1 VLDPL
6 EDGGAMRGLWVESQD
21 GKNVAGVRDIP
32 EDSLPPGE
40 VLVRVEYSSLNYKDG
55 LAVTG
60 KGKVVKSYPWVPGI
74 DFAGVVAES
83 QVPAWKQGDSVVL
96 TGWGVGEKQ
105 WGGFAELA
113 RVKAD
118 WLVRLPEGMSLQDS
132 MAIGT
137 AGFTAMLSVLALEEH
152 GAKKDGPP
160 ILVTGAGGGVGTLA
174 VALLA
179 QAGFKVMASTGR
191 TELQP
196 MLQSLGATEIIG
208 REQLAVP
215 GSAPLQSQRF
225 GGAVDVVG
233 GKTLAQILPQLGY
246 GASLAACGVAGGSSV
261 ETTVF
266 PFILR
271 GVNLLGIESVYCPRE
286 RREQAW
292 NRLARDLSKEAL
304 AKISHVAPLE
314 DVPRLGEEIL
324 QGKVQGR
331 MVIAVRAQ

>member
-1 VLDPL
+1 
-6 EDGGAMRGLWVESQD
+6 MRGLWVESQD

-40 VLVRVEYSSLNYKDG
+40 VLIRVEYSSLNYKDG

-74 DFAGVVAES
+74 DLAGVVVES
-83 QVPAWKQGDSVVL
+83 QVPQWKSGDPVIV
-96 TGWGVGEKQ
+96 TGWGLGEKQ

-118 WLVRLPEGMSLQDS
+118 WLVRLPQGMSAQEAMVS
-132 MAIGT
+132 GT
-137 AGFTAMLSVLALEEH
+137 AGFTAMLSLMALEEH
-152 GAKKDGPP
+152 GAKKDGLP
-160 ILVTGAGGGVGTLA
+160 ILVTGAAGGVGTIA

-179 QAGFKVMASTGR
+179 RAGFKVIASPGR
-191 TELQP
+191 SELHGL
-196 MLQSLGATEIIG
+196 LQSLGATEVIG
-208 REQLAVP
+208 REQLAAQ
-215 GSAPLQSQRF
+215 SNAPLQSQRF

-233 GKTLAQILPQLGY
+233 GKTLAQILPQLAHG
-246 GASLAACGVAGGSSV
+246 GSLAACGLAGGSSF

-271 GVNLLGIESVYCPRE
+271 AVNLLGIESAYVPRE
-286 RREQAW
+286 RREKAW
-292 NRLARDLSKEAL
+292 ERLRRELPKEVM
-304 AKISHVAPLE
+304 AKIAHVVPLE
-314 DVPRLGEEIL
+314 DVPRLSEEIL

-331 MVIAVRAQ
+331 TVVAVGAKS